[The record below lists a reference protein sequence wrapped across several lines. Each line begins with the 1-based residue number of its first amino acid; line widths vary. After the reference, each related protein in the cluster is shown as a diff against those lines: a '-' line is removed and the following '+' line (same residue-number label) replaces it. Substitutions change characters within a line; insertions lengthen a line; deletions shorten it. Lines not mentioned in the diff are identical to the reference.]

1 MLEKLIA
8 KVEQYNP
15 QADMALIIKAYS
27 FGDAAHEGQF
37 RNSGEKFFIHPFHVA
52 MILADLNMD
61 TATIVAGLLH
71 DVIED
76 TDITYEDMANEF
88 SVEIADLVD
97 GVTS

>member
-37 RNSGEKFFIHPFHVA
+37 RNSGEKFFYTSFSCS
-52 MILADLNMD
+52 
-61 TATIVAGLLH
+61 H
-71 DVIED
+71 DIGRFE
-76 TDITYEDMANEF
+76 YGYSNY
-88 SVEIADLVD
+88 SSW
-97 GVTS
+97 TSS